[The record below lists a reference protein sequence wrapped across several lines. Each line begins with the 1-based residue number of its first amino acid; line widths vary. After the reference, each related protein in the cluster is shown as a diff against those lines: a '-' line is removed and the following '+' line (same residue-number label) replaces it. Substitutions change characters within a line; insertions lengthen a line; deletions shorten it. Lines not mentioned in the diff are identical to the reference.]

1 MILGILPN
9 LSKTNADVAVHA
21 LIQEL
26 EELGANYY
34 IETSAAVVL
43 GISRNRMTEDEVF
56 RNCDILIAV
65 GGDGTIIHVAKRAA
79 VYGKPV
85 LGINAGRVGYMACL
99 EVSELSLIRRLF
111 TGVYTVERRLMLEA
125 VTSRDSN
132 KRYFCLNEVEVS
144 KSSLSNVLDL
154 SIDNGDDTFMSFR
167 ADGVLLATPTGST
180 AYAMSAGGPVTDPTL
195 DCMILVPICSMSM
208 YARGFVLSPESDIR
222 ILVADG
228 EETQAIVKFDGT
240 NPIIL
245 DPGEVVTVRKACDMV
260 TQLIKIKGDSFY
272 SILKHKR
279 NNL

>member
-1 MILGILPN
+1 M
-9 LSKTNADVAVHA
+9 
-21 LIQEL
+21 
-26 EELGANYY
+26 
-34 IETSAAVVL
+34 
-43 GISRNRMTEDEVF
+43 
-56 RNCDILIAV
+56 
-65 GGDGTIIHVAKRAA
+65 
-79 VYGKPV
+79 
-85 LGINAGRVGYMACL
+85 
-99 EVSELSLIRRLF
+99 
-111 TGVYTVERRLMLEA
+111 MLEA
-125 VTSRDSN
+125 VASRDPN

-144 KSSLSNVLDL
+144 KSSLSNVHDL
-154 SIDNGDDTFMSFR
+154 SIENGDDTFMSFR

-222 ILVADG
+222 IRVADG

-240 NPIIL
+240 NPIVL